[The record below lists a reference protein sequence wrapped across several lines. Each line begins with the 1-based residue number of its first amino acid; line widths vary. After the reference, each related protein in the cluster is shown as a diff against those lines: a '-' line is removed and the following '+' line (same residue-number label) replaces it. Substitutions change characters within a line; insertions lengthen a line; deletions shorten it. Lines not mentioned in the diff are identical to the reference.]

1 MDILKVSP
9 DDVDA
14 VRQLIEAVS
23 EVDILPVFSEQGKA
37 EYKARVLPDIK
48 QAFDMQRFYALKISD
63 SGVLLG
69 FAALKEGSYLTHL
82 FVSKAIQGCGMG
94 RKLLEELM
102 ASTTASEMSLR
113 ASLNAAGFYES
124 LGFTKTGPESD
135 FNGIKFVPMKCVL

>member
-14 VRQLIEAVS
+14 VRQLIETVS

-37 EYKARVLPDIK
+37 EYKARVLP
-48 QAFDMQRFYALKISD
+48 FDTQRFYALKISD

-69 FAALKEGSYLTHL
+69 FGALKEGSYLTHL